1 MKRKQRMDAATA
13 LKIICAEAAQAY
25 YYMQIKAGVRKPM
38 LAGGLSVWMR
48 LKVLDAYEHS
58 CNHCGATDDLEI
70 DHIWPLSKGGLHWEV
85 NLQVLCSHCN
95 KKKGNSLRLRSPEAL
110 AVLVPILGPGLRRVL
125 RWAWLVVA
133 WLVALIVAHPVATA
147 AVVGGI
153 AAYFAVRWLRE
164 RDETDG
170 DRRYVR
176 IGRAAKAS
184 ARERAN
190 GVREGAANLARGF
203 KGGVGS
209 VSSLVHRAG

>member
-1 MKRKQRMDAATA
+1 MTRKQRMDAATA
-13 LKIICAEAAQAY
+13 LRIICAEVVQAW
-25 YYMQIKAGVRKPM
+25 YYMQIKAGVRKPL

-95 KKKGNSLRLRSPEAL
+95 KKKGNSLQLRSPEAL

-125 RWAWLVVA
+125 RWAWLAVA

-170 DRRYVR
+170 ERRYVR
-176 IGRAAKAS
+176 IGRAAKDGGGNGA
-184 ARERAN
+184 ARVRD
-190 GVREGAANLARGF
+190 GVRGLARGI